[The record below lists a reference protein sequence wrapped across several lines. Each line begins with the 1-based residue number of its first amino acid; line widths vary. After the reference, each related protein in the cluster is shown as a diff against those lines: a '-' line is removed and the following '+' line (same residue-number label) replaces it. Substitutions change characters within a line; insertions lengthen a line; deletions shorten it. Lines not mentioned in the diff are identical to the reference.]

1 MHAALQ
7 CEIEILIL
15 QTSSKS
21 SVSVVLSF
29 FLNGDKNVVVPTFN
43 LGEKMIEEHLIMMC
57 LSKRR
62 HLSPS
67 SFFIYLQLKKK
78 KNTSTWP
85 LKFAH
90 YVAKSYKLFDFQNY
104 TEHRNSFGFDY
115 RRETNSIFFLI

>member
-1 MHAALQ
+1 
-7 CEIEILIL
+7 
-15 QTSSKS
+15 
-21 SVSVVLSF
+21 
-29 FLNGDKNVVVPTFN
+29 
-43 LGEKMIEEHLIMMC
+43 MIEEHLIMMC

-78 KNTSTWP
+78 NTTWP

-104 TEHRNSFGFDY
+104 IEQKVESGIPQTKHLDLDVRTAE
-115 RRETNSIFFLI
+115 